1 MIAPAQ
7 NLVIVGSG
15 LAAWTVVREL
25 RKLDAHTSITLVTR
39 DNGDFYSKPMLS
51 NALSSGKTA
60 AQLVSTT
67 SAAMAEQHGVK
78 LMAHTEV
85 TAIDPVACTISTSQG
100 TVAYSRLVLALG
112 ADAVRLPLQGDAADR
127 VLSVNDL
134 QDYAAFRERLQG
146 ARRVTVI
153 GAGLIGCEF
162 ANDLV
167 AAGYEVDVVDPGTQ
181 PLGRLLPPEAGDLL
195 QRALSDQVSAF
206 TGARQCRPFMRSP
219 ETCSLNWQTAN
230 VWARMWCCRL
240 WVCARAPRWH
250 KQPDCKQRKALSST
264 ASCRPASQ
272 TFMPWAMWPKSRDAA
287 CPTSCRSCRRRARW
301 PRT

>member
-85 TAIDPVACTISTSQG
+85 TAIDPVAATDQHKPRDS
-100 TVAYSRLVLALG
+100 
-112 ADAVRLPLQGDAADR
+112 
-127 VLSVNDL
+127 DL
-134 QDYAAFRERLQG
+134 QPPGVGPGGGRGAPAF
-146 ARRVTVI
+146 
-153 GAGLIGCEF
+153 AG
-162 ANDLV
+162 
-167 AAGYEVDVVDPGTQ
+167 
-181 PLGRLLPPEAGDLL
+181 
-195 QRALSDQVSAF
+195 
-206 TGARQCRPFMRSP
+206 
-219 ETCSLNWQTAN
+219 
-230 VWARMWCCRL
+230 
-240 WVCARAPRWH
+240 
-250 KQPDCKQRKALSST
+250 
-264 ASCRPASQ
+264 
-272 TFMPWAMWPKSRDAA
+272 
-287 CPTSCRSCRRRARW
+287 
-301 PRT
+301 